1 MFYGNDPRPG
11 DNQEHP
17 IKVEKDEYVVNRNAA
32 RKHRKLLDY
41 INFVDEPRYDNKEM
55 AHSSIDEA
63 ISLNTLSGMQEGGFA
78 ESPELA
84 AMLEAEAKKNPEW
97 TKALAS
103 VSDLPDIRSSLT
115 DVQRAAGEKGS
126 GMTTS
131 IINTLDPETQAMFV
145 DYMEGTDKK
154 GFEESY
160 IRTPEGKMFTG
171 GRQYHGGLTAPI
183 KNLYSRL
190 RGPREVESIPSQYM
204 LPGGMQEGGSVPM
217 FNPMSSHGAID
228 AIMLMERLKQG

>member
-1 MFYGNDPRPG
+1 
-11 DNQEHP
+11 
-17 IKVEKDEYVVNRNAA
+17 
-32 RKHRKLLDY
+32 
-41 INFVDEPRYDNKEM
+41 
-55 AHSSIDEA
+55 
-63 ISLNTLSGMQEGGFA
+63 
-78 ESPELA
+78 

-131 IINTLDPETQAMFV
+131 LMNTLDPETQAMFV

-154 GFEESY
+154 GFDESY
-160 IRTPEGKMFTG
+160 IRTPEGQMWTG

-190 RGPREVESIPSQYM
+190 RGPRQVESIPSQYILPEGKQM
-204 LPGGMQEGGSVPM
+204 GGMMPGGVSNPLPYQEGGYMPRYNLGGSVTQQPM
-217 FNPMSSHGAID
+217 AYQLGG
-228 AIMLMERLKQG
+228 LLKYRRS